1 MLKATEVKEFSLN
14 FKTFLGKILKVT
26 DGDTV
31 KVAFKLTN
39 ELTRFTF
46 RLNGVDTPESRSGE
60 VK

>member
-1 MLKATEVKEFSLN
+1 MLELVDAPEFTLN
-14 FKTFLGKILKVT
+14 FKTFLGKILKIV

-31 KVAFKLTN
+31 RIALKLSGS
-39 ELTRFTF
+39 LTRFTF